1 MDFRQILSH
10 FTEGFRPLVL
20 KSTVNQKCQNIL
32 FHILVSRTRRSKEVE
47 VTGTVVRKIARFVL
61 ETADLLLYRAT
72 SYARK
77 LEFPAFLA
85 SADLLRERGSPFSQ
99 FLSSAQVSHN
109 TWKCQKAKYKNEIS
123 SNNSNSE

>member
-20 KSTVNQKCQNIL
+20 KFTVNQKCQNIL
-32 FHILVSRTRRSKEVE
+32 FHILVSRTRSKEVE

-99 FLSSAQVSHN
+99 F
-109 TWKCQKAKYKNEIS
+109 
-123 SNNSNSE
+123 

>member
-1 MDFRQILSH
+1 M
-10 FTEGFRPLVL
+10 
-20 KSTVNQKCQNIL
+20 
-32 FHILVSRTRRSKEVE
+32 E

-85 SADLLRERGSPFSQ
+85 SADLLRERLSVLSVLKQRASESQ
-99 FLSSAQVSHN
+99 HVEVS
-109 TWKCQKAKYKNEIS
+109 EGRI
-123 SNNSNSE
+123 